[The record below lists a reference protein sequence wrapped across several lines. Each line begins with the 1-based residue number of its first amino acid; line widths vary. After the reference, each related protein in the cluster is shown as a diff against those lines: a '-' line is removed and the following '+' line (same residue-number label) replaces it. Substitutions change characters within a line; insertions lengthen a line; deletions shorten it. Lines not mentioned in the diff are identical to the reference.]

1 MARKSSSSSRPA
13 RRRTRPEPVSQGL
26 SPADCLAV
34 DHSAVATLLER
45 VRADGGAVL
54 AVYRDPLGGRPLI
67 LAALPLPKVAPTPFQ
82 RDLSEAHARRLA
94 QTIGKLGSFLD
105 PVIAVA
111 APDGGG
117 YWTPNGRHR
126 LEALSRLGARAVT
139 ALVVPDAEIQYRIL
153 ALNVEK
159 AHNLREK
166 ALEVVRLYRARVAS
180 GDSGTEADHAFE
192 FEEPFLA
199 TLGVCYE
206 QNGRFSGGAYPPLLK
221 RVDGWVERPLAE
233 ALGVRQR
240 RAAQVTRLDGRVA
253 EIVQAL
259 QARGLRSPYLKAFV
273 MARLDPFR
281 FGKSAPDFEAAFE
294 EVLRRAAKFDPA
306 SVRPQDLSAAAG
318 PPPEAEA

>member
-1 MARKSSSSSRPA
+1 MARKNSGAPRA
-13 RRRTRPEPVSQGL
+13 TRRRARPEPASRGL
-26 SPADCLAV
+26 SPADCLEA
-34 DHSAVATLLER
+34 DPAEIGPLLER
-45 VRADGGAVL
+45 IRADGGSVL
-54 AVYRDPLGGRPLI
+54 AAYRDPLGGRPLV
-67 LAALPLPKVAPTPFQ
+67 LAALPLARVAPTPFQ

-94 QTIGKLGSFLD
+94 ETIGKLGLFLD

-111 APDGGG
+111 APQGGW
-117 YWTPNGRHR
+117 WTPNGRHR
-126 LEALSRLGARAVT
+126 LEALGRLGARAVT
-139 ALVVPDAEIQYRIL
+139 ALVVPDAEVQYRIL

-166 ALEVVRLYRARVAS
+166 ALEVVRLYRARVAAGAS
-180 GDSGTEADHAFE
+180 GAEADHALE

-206 QNGRFSGGAYPPLLK
+206 QNGRFSGGAYQPLLK
-221 RVDGWVERPLAE
+221 RTDGWIERPLAE
-233 ALGVRQR
+233 ALGIRER
-240 RAAQVTRLDGRVA
+240 RAAQVARLDARVA

-259 QARGLRSPYLKAFV
+259 QARGLKSPYLKAFV

-281 FGKSAPDFEAAFE
+281 FGKSIPPFEEALD

-318 PPPEAEA
+318 PPPEADA

>member
-1 MARKSSSSSRPA
+1 MARKSSARSRPA
-13 RRRTRPEPVSQGL
+13 RRRARPEPASQGL
-26 SPADCLAV
+26 SPADCLEVDRAAV
-34 DHSAVATLLER
+34 DPLLER
-45 VRADGGAVL
+45 VRADGGTVL
-54 AVYRDPLGGRPLI
+54 AAYRDPLGGRPLV
-67 LAALPLPKVAPTPFQ
+67 LAALPLAKVVPTPFQ

-94 QTIGKLGSFLD
+94 ETIGKLGSFLD

-111 APDGGG
+111 APDGG

-139 ALVVPDAEIQYRIL
+139 ALVVPDPEIQYRIL

-166 ALEVVRLYRARVAS
+166 ALEVIRLYRARAAA
-180 GDSGTEADHAFE
+180 GDSGTEADHAVE

-206 QNGRFSGGAYPPLLK
+206 QNGRFSGGAYQPLLK
-221 RVDGWVERPLAE
+221 RVDGWIERPLGE
-233 ALGVRQR
+233 ALVVRQR

-253 EIVQAL
+253 EIVGAL
-259 QARGLRSPYLKAFV
+259 QARGLKSPYLKAFV

-281 FGKSAPDFEAAFE
+281 FGKSVPDFEGAFE

-318 PPPEAEA
+318 PPSEAEG